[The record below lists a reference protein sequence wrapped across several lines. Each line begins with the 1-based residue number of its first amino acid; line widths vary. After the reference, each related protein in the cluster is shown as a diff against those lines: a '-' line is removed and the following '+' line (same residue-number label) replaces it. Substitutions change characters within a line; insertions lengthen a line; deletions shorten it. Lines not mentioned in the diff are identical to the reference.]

1 MKLTD
6 ERCRALTGYLG
17 ECHHEG
23 RMPINCGY
31 RCVKCG
37 DTYVAN
43 HTFTSDADMMALFR
57 KMVDEGEW
65 YLFENSILVHDKY
78 QTTRNKRLSQ
88 KYPDGYFNAW
98 LFYDP
103 ERFCNLVAEWLE
115 VKK

>member
-1 MKLTD
+1 MTLTD
-6 ERCRALTGYLG
+6 ERRKRLTEYLG
-17 ECHHEG
+17 LCWHEG

-43 HTFTSDADMMALFR
+43 RTFDNDADMMALFR
-57 KMVDEGEW
+57 KMVNKKDYDRFRFVTKERLTFALPVGTFDE
-65 YLFENSILVHDKY
+65 
-78 QTTRNKRLSQ
+78 Q
-88 KYPDGYFNAW
+88 W

>member
-6 ERCRALTGYLG
+6 ERRKVLTKYLG
-17 ECHHEG
+17 LCWHEG

-43 HTFTSDADMMALFR
+43 LTFDNDADMMALFR
-57 KMVDEGEW
+57 KMVDNLTFGAFQNFA
-65 YLFENSILVHDKY
+65 YKHFNV
-78 QTTRNKRLSQ
+78 
-88 KYPDGYFNAW
+88 YPNYA
-98 LFYDP
+98 LFYKP

>member
-1 MKLTD
+1 MKLND
-6 ERCRALTGYLG
+6 ERRKVLTKYLG
-17 ECHHEG
+17 LCWHEG

-43 HTFTSDADMMALFR
+43 RTFRTDADMMALFR
-57 KMVDEGEW
+57 KIVDSLNFGAFQNFAYKHFNE
-65 YLFENSILVHDKY
+65 
-78 QTTRNKRLSQ
+78 
-88 KYPDGYFNAW
+88 YPNYTMTEW

-115 VKK
+115 EVK

>member
-6 ERCRALTGYLG
+6 ERCRALTGYLC

-43 HTFTSDADMMALFR
+43 RTFDNDADMMALFR
-57 KMVDEGEW
+57 RLVITGNWHSYSNK
-65 YLFENSILVHDKY
+65 NSFWKY
-78 QTTRNKRLSQ
+78 SYDTWEKTTKEQ
-88 KYPDGYFNAW
+88 DYATW
-98 LFYDP
+98 LFYDS

-115 VKK
+115 TLI